1 MLILGSSSVSRLSTR
16 SERKRAIAAL
26 SDVIVLVSTSSA
38 RISTAAVYFDAHH
51 IDEGTT
57 FLKQRAQP
65 HA

>member
-1 MLILGSSSVSRLSTR
+1 MSEAAQVAGGLMVGSRMGLCSQSKYHL
-16 SERKRAIAAL
+16 
-26 SDVIVLVSTSSA
+26 A
-38 RISTAAVYFDAHH
+38 RISTAAVYFDARH